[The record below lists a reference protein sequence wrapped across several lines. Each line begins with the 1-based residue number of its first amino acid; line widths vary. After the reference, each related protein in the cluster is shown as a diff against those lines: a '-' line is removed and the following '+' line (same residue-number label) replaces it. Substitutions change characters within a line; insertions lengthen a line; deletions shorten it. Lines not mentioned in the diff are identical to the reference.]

1 MGLGGRRD
9 EYVEH
14 KRYLEQ
20 WNYPVWY
27 YSDGYLTFV
36 KTHRRYNIEFSC

>member
-1 MGLGGRRD
+1 METVKRFMVSMGLGGRRD

-20 WNYPVWY
+20 
-27 YSDGYLTFV
+27 
-36 KTHRRYNIEFSC
+36 